1 MRFVRPYVRGEK
13 LVINTPSE
21 AVRCVI
27 EDRGT
32 DRLLVA
38 TANSRAA
45 QALLVK
51 RHGFVED
58 TLVEAVVEAKPEP
71 VPEPAPKKSKKKA
84 SAAIADAAAVAAAA
98 SEE

>member
-13 LVINTPSE
+13 LVISTPTE

-58 TLVEAVVEAKPEP
+58 AVVEAPVEAKPEP
-71 VPEPAPKKSKKKA
+71 VPEPAPVKKSKKKA
-84 SAAIADAAAVAAAA
+84 VAATP
-98 SEE
+98 EE

>member
-13 LVINTPSE
+13 LVISTPTE

-58 TLVEAVVEAKPEP
+58 VAVPVEVKPEP
-71 VPEPAPKKSKKKA
+71 APEPAPKKSKKKA
-84 SAAIADAAAVAAAA
+84 SVAIAAAA

>member
-13 LVINTPSE
+13 LVISTPTE

-58 TLVEAVVEAKPEP
+58 TLVEAPVEAKPEP
-71 VPEPAPKKSKKKA
+71 VPEPAPVKKSKKKA
-84 SAAIADAAAVAAAA
+84 VTAAP
-98 SEE
+98 EE

>member
-13 LVINTPSE
+13 LVINTPTE
-21 AVRCVI
+21 AVRCVV

-38 TANSRAA
+38 TAKSRAA

-51 RHGFVED
+51 HHGFVADE
-58 TLVEAVVEAKPEP
+58 LVEVVVEPAAPVVEA
-71 VPEPAPKKSKKKA
+71 PAPKKSKKKTSPA
-84 SAAIADAAAVAAAA
+84 LAQAAAAAAA
-98 SEE
+98 STEE

>member
-1 MRFVRPYVRGEK
+1 MQFVRPYVRGEK
-13 LVINTPSE
+13 LVISTPTE

-58 TLVEAVVEAKPEP
+58 VAAEAPVEVKPEP
-71 VPEPAPKKSKKKA
+71 VPEPAPAKKSKKKA
-84 SAAIADAAAVAAAA
+84 VAATP
-98 SEE
+98 EE

>member
-1 MRFVRPYVRGEK
+1 MRFVRPYIRNEK
-13 LVINTPSE
+13 LVISTPTE

-58 TLVEAVVEAKPEP
+58 TLVEVPVEVKPEP
-71 VPEPAPKKSKKKA
+71 VPEPAPAKKSKKKA
-84 SAAIADAAAVAAAA
+84 VAATP
-98 SEE
+98 EE

>member
-1 MRFVRPYVRGEK
+1 MQFVRPHVRGEK
-13 LVINTPSE
+13 LVINTPTE

-27 EDRGT
+27 VDRGT

-38 TANSRAA
+38 TANNRAA

-58 TLVEAVVEAKPEP
+58 VLVEAPVEAKPEP
-71 VPEPAPKKSKKKA
+71 VVEPEPAPKKSKKKA
-84 SAAIADAAAVAAAA
+84 AAVVV
-98 SEE
+98 EE

>member
-13 LVINTPSE
+13 LVISTPTE

-58 TLVEAVVEAKPEP
+58 VVAEPPVEAKPEP
-71 VPEPAPKKSKKKA
+71 LPEPAPAKKSKKKA
-84 SAAIADAAAVAAAA
+84 VAATP
-98 SEE
+98 EE

>member
-13 LVINTPSE
+13 LVISTPTE

-58 TLVEAVVEAKPEP
+58 VAVEAPVEVKPEP
-71 VPEPAPKKSKKKA
+71 VPEPAPAKKSKKKA
-84 SAAIADAAAVAAAA
+84 VAATP
-98 SEE
+98 EE